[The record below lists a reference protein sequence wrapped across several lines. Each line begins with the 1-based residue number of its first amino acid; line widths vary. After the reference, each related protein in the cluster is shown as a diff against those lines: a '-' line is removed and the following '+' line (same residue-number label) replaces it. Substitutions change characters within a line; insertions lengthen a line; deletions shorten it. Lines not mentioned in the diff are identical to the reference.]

1 MKSKTGIMKNII
13 VSNTMLMKPILIKTT
28 ILAAVLLTACD
39 PENFSQVVEV
49 EIPEHEPRL
58 VLNARFDSR
67 AQGLDALVSNSLG
80 ILDTAQYSVFPEAS
94 VRLYIDGALFRD
106 FQFEPEKALFFASLD
121 EPLGNQP
128 GLYRLEA
135 STPGLGSVYAEQRM
149 PRLVEIESV
158 KVEKEGAVSG
168 EGEKA
173 DEIKIQFTDPAGED
187 NYYAVRVDF
196 LTKIS
201 FQPGDTV
208 EYVYPLFTSTLD
220 QIVQQGREY
229 DHLFSGQS
237 FDGNRYTLSLYAEY
251 GIDFDDP
258 NARVKVYLFSLSR
271 EAYLYDLSLKQYS
284 DTADNPFAEPVTVF
298 SNIEGGYGIFTLRI
312 TAELEAP
319 VQ

>member
-1 MKSKTGIMKNII
+1 MKCKNRII
-13 VSNTMLMKPILIKTT
+13 KNSIISNMMIRKIVNIKIA
-28 ILAAVLLTACD
+28 ILAAMLLTACD

-49 EIPEHEPRL
+49 EIPEHEPKL

-94 VRLYIDGALFRD
+94 VRLYIDGALFKD

-121 EPLGNQP
+121 EPLGNQA

-135 STPGLGSVYAEQRM
+135 SAPGLGSVYAEQRM
-149 PRLVEIESV
+149 PRQVEIASV
-158 KVEKEGAVSG
+158 KVEKEGAVSEG
-168 EGEKA
+168 GEKA
-173 DEIKIQFTDPAGED
+173 DEIQIQFTDPAGED

-208 EYVYPLFTSTLD
+208 EYIYPLFTSTLD

-229 DHLFSGQS
+229 EHLFSGQS
-237 FDGNRYTLSLYAEY
+237 FDGNRYTLSLYTEY
-251 GIDFDDP
+251 GIDFGDP
-258 NARVKVYLFSLSR
+258 NARVRVYLFSLSR
-271 EAYLYDLSLKQYS
+271 EAYLYDLSLRQYS

-298 SNIEGGYGIFTLRI
+298 SNIEGGYGIFALRSA
-312 TAELEAP
+312 TEFEAP